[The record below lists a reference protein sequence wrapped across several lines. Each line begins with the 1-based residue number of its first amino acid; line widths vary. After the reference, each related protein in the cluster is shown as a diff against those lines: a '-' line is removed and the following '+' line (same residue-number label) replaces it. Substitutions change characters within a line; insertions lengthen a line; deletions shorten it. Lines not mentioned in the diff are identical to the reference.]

1 MKDQVKMIVGTVIG
15 CWATSGCVLLGAL
28 LLPLQPA
35 ARKR

>member
-15 CWATSGCVLLGAL
+15 SWAMSSCVLLGAL

-35 ARKR
+35 KRKR